1 MPPKDGSVESKDI
14 VVFQIIRDSKCAE
27 CGDELERGQMLRLE
41 ANQPFCLACA
51 DLSHLV
57 YLPRGDA
64 ALTRRAGKYSK
75 LRAVVVKFSTS
86 RKRYERQGLLV
97 EEPALAQ
104 AEAECIADADAR
116 ARARYRAG
124 ERQALLDDQYIKRF
138 ADEVGRQYPS
148 CPDLER
154 EIIAEHAC
162 LKYSGRVG
170 RTAAAKRFEPEAI
183 ELAVGAHVRHSHTRY
198 DELLVDGLERNQA
211 RRAVAEEVD
220 RVLDNWRKI
229 KK

>member
-1 MPPKDGSVESKDI
+1 VHSESKEI
-14 VVFQIIRDSKCAE
+14 VVFQIIRDSQCAE
-27 CGDELERGQMLRLE
+27 CGEELERGHMLRLE
-41 ANQPFCLACA
+41 ANQPLCLACA

-57 YLPRGDA
+57 FLPRGEA

-75 LRAVVVKFSTS
+75 LRAVVVRFSTS

-97 EEPALAQ
+97 EKPALAQ

-116 ARARYRAG
+116 ARARYRAA
-124 ERQALLDDQYIKRF
+124 EREALLDEQYIKRF
-138 ADEVGRQYPS
+138 ADEVGRHYPS

-183 ELAVGAHVRHSHTRY
+183 DWAVSAHVRHSHTRY

-211 RRAVAEEVD
+211 RRIVANNVV
-220 RVLDNWRKI
+220 RVLDDWRKS
-229 KK
+229 KT

>member
-1 MPPKDGSVESKDI
+1 MQPNDRSFESKDI
-14 VVFQIIRDSKCAE
+14 VVFQIIRDSKCDE
-27 CGDELERGQMLRLE
+27 CGDGLERGHMLRLE
-41 ANQPFCLACA
+41 ANRPLCLACA

-57 YLPRGDA
+57 FLPRGDA

-75 LRAVVVKFSTS
+75 LRAVVVKFSRS

-97 EEPALAQ
+97 EEPALVR
-104 AEAECIADADAR
+104 AEEECITDAEAR
-116 ARARYRAG
+116 ARARFRAA
-124 ERQALLDDQYIKRF
+124 ERQVVLDEKYIKRF
-138 ADEVGRQYPS
+138 AGEVGRQYPS
-148 CPDLER
+148 CPGIER
-154 EIIAEHAC
+154 DSIAKHAC

-183 ELAVGAHVRHSHTRY
+183 DLAVRAHVRHSHTRY